1 MVVLMSDDS
10 IWIKICTKVIIILAI
25 LSFIIIGISII
36 VTNKV
41 TQEKVSLLANIESK
55 TGVTQTQ
62 DLLVVTLKNNKIK
75 TKENKKHID
84 NIDESKYNEE
94 NTNSELEIEENI
106 EQNEENI
113 EEDNIQP
120 EENGADEN
128 NFDIQQEEVR
138 NNFNE
143 EEFINIS
150 NEDMQ
155 EESEQTQ
162 ELKEGTIGIVEIPK
176 TGVNLPIYERVTI
189 DKMEEATCLLYST
202 GELNK
207 SGNNM
212 IIGHN
217 KRNGTLFSNN
227 KYLKINDEIYI
238 TSKDGQK
245 QKYIIYSKFNTT
257 PEDITYLQRKVTGAP
272 EITLQ
277 CCSDN
282 EQQRIII
289 LAKAM

>member
-1 MVVLMSDDS
+1 MSDDS
-10 IWIKICTKVIIILAI
+10 IWIKICTKAIIVLAI

-41 TQEKVSLLANIESK
+41 TQEKISLLANIENR
-55 TGVTQTQ
+55 TGVTQIQ
-62 DLLVVTLKNNKIK
+62 DLLVVTLKNNKVK
-75 TKENKKHID
+75 TKENKKD
-84 NIDESKYNEE
+84 LDDLDETQYDEE
-94 NTNSELEIEENI
+94 ITNSELEIDEEI
-106 EQNEENI
+106 EQNEENMEDDIQI
-113 EEDNIQP
+113 EENKAEENIQSQML
-120 EENGADEN
+120 N
-128 NFDIQQEEVR
+128 
-138 NNFNE
+138 
-143 EEFINIS
+143 
-150 NEDMQ
+150 
-155 EESEQTQ
+155 
-162 ELKEGTIGIVEIPK
+162 EGTIGIVEIPK
-176 TGVNLPIYERVTI
+176 TEVNLPIYESVTV

-227 KYLKINDEIYI
+227 KYLDLNDEIYI

-245 QKYIIYSKFNTT
+245 QKYIIYSKFTT
-257 PEDITYLQRKVTGAP
+257 TSEDVTYLKREVTKTP

-277 CCSDN
+277 CCSDD

-289 LAKAM
+289 LAKAI

>member
-1 MVVLMSDDS
+1 MSDDG
-10 IWIKICTKVIIILAI
+10 IWLKICTKAIIILAI

-41 TQEKVSLLANIESK
+41 TQDKVSLLANIESK
-55 TGVTQTQ
+55 TGVTQIQ
-62 DLLVVTLKNNKIK
+62 DLLVVTLKNNKVK
-75 TKENKKHID
+75 TKEIKKDID
-84 NIDESKYNEE
+84 DIDEFQYDEE
-94 NTNSELEIEENI
+94 IINSELEIDEENI
-106 EQNEENI
+106 ESTIQTEEY
-113 EEDNIQP
+113 EVE
-120 EENGADEN
+120 EN
-128 NFDIQQEEVR
+128 NFDIQQEELQT
-138 NNFNE
+138 NLNE
-143 EEFINIS
+143 EGISVVS
-150 NEDMQ
+150 NELTQ
-155 EESEQTQ
+155 EENIQSQMINE
-162 ELKEGTIGIVEIPK
+162 ETIGIVEIPK
-176 TGVNLPIYERVTI
+176 TEVNLPIYKQITI
-189 DKMEEATCLLYST
+189 EKMEEATCLLYST

-227 KYLKINDEIYI
+227 KYLEPNDEIYI

-245 QKYIIYSKFNTT
+245 QKYIIYSKFATT
-257 PEDITYLQRKVTGAP
+257 PEDITYLQRKVTEMP

-289 LAKAM
+289 LAKAI